1 MWYSLLVVLCLHFDS
16 AIAQPCPS
24 GWTYINA
31 TNACYQMTENSF
43 DFNTSWAMC
52 QASGASLMSITNQA
66 EIQWIIATMI
76 PFGVPSGSNFLWVGA
91 VDLTGT
97 GSFQWTDGQPF
108 NTSLWATGEPI
119 AGNNCGY
126 WEWTLPHLP
135 YNGNLFT
142 QPCTFPHWFACKKI
156 PYTKCIPLN
165 GLWSAYST
173 SSPCNDSCGL
183 CGMETQ
189 SRSCYPSG
197 CIGSSTNTTS
207 CANEVCSYPRRV
219 CCLPHAEKLV
229 KGKYVCV

>member
-31 TNACYQMTENSF
+31 TNACYQMTETNF
-43 DFNTSWAMC
+43 DYNTSWAMC
-52 QASGASLMSITNQA
+52 QAAGANLMSITNQA
-66 EIQWIIATMI
+66 EMQWIIATMI
-76 PFGVPSGSNFLWVGA
+76 PFGVPSGENAVWVGA

-126 WEWTLPHLP
+126 WQWTLPHLP

-142 QPCTFPHWFACKKI
+142 QPCTFPHWFACKKNTV
-156 PYTKCIPLN
+156 YQMYPLERSMVSVQHIFTLQRFVWIVRN
-165 GLWSAYST
+165 GNAIAKLLPIRLHWFVYEY
-173 SSPCNDSCGL
+173 DIL
-183 CGMETQ
+183 C
-189 SRSCYPSG
+189 
-197 CIGSSTNTTS
+197 
-207 CANEVCSYPRRV
+207 
-219 CCLPHAEKLV
+219 
-229 KGKYVCV
+229 